1 MIFVSESWF
10 HVYWLN
16 SVLNVKAV
24 VATFNQEKTLV
35 VCEYEP
41 LCEPSFQALV
51 KETAQWLRAHG
62 PGRVLA
68 LGPRQAAGHGP
79 GAQGE
84 DQLGE
89 AEEESHPAQEE
100 EELLVPGQEHG
111 VWHRAS
117 RARQKNF
124 KSALILKLCEDSVS
138 KEGAINYDRRK
149 VFVWKLIDSFLQK
162 YTSSIIQLSI
172 MSVYKPTINE

>member
-1 MIFVSESWF
+1 M
-10 HVYWLN
+10 
-16 SVLNVKAV
+16 KAV
-24 VATFNQEKTLV
+24 VALFKHEKALV
-35 VCEYEP
+35 RDYEP
-41 LCEPSFQALV
+41 SFQPLFQALV

-79 GAQGE
+79 GAQGQ

-117 RARQKNF
+117 RARQENF
-124 KSALILKLCEDSVS
+124 KSALILNLWRFCQQGGLDMTQERCLY
-138 KEGAINYDRRK
+138 GN
-149 VFVWKLIDSFLQK
+149 
-162 YTSSIIQLSI
+162 
-172 MSVYKPTINE
+172 

>member
-1 MIFVSESWF
+1 M
-10 HVYWLN
+10 
-16 SVLNVKAV
+16 KAV
-24 VATFNQEKTLV
+24 VATINKALV
-35 VCEYEP
+35 RDYEP
-41 LCEPSFQALV
+41 SCWPSFQALV
-51 KETAQWLRAHG
+51 KETAQWLCAHG

-79 GAQGE
+79 GAQGQ

-117 RARQKNF
+117 WARQENF
-124 KSALILKLCEDSVS
+124 KSALILKLCEDSVW
-138 KEGAINYDRRK
+138 YDKRK
-149 VFVWKLIDSFLQK
+149 VFV
-162 YTSSIIQLSI
+162 
-172 MSVYKPTINE
+172 